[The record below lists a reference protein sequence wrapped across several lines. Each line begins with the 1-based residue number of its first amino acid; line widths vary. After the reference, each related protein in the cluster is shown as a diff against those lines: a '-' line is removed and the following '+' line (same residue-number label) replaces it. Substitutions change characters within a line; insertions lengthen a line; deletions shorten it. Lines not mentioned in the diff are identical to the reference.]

1 MEIYVQSAGVAP
13 EEDYSWLNEG
23 NQVIA
28 YPPLVEKYKDLLQT
42 ESPSILL
49 ARDEGKLLLFVTGI
63 RTKRKDYQS
72 RTIAISVAWVG
83 KNSDEALLRYQAS
96 RILKSFINQDSLN
109 KDIDAGV
116 KAGGPKGFSV
126 AFDKLKLS
134 KKAQQGPKI
143 QAGITR
149 KSDDGIK
156 ALAEELEKYSLPDK
170 KGPLVVIT
178 GIQTEADLK
187 KAGVYRAL
195 ANFPAEMVP
204 VVPVS
209 SKKSNLLAIGAAIAA
224 VLLIVIGVTFNNLL
238 STPKPPESSTKIAAL
253 PTPTSQNSEKKDDSF
268 KKERP
273 PSSLDKLPTNQL
285 VKTEASY
292 AGLSPITNIEKPSQ
306 PATDKKP
313 QTTPNQS
320 TETTGKSEQQK
331 AEEQLKS
338 ATTTSEKPTPTTN
351 QPTKTTAHS
360 KPETTAE
367 KPSVPAT
374 DKKPQTTPN
383 QSTKTTAN
391 SEPKPTGEKPSV
403 PATDK
408 KPQTTPTQS
417 TKTTANS
424 EQQKVETSPSLK
436 QEYRVNNP
444 IIITG
449 SYTPN
454 LENQTWE
461 LKLGKGLLKAGDYSL
476 IFKVTDSNGKPII
489 VDQKLEISVKE
500 PAPEI
505 KPQPATSAPSNQL

>member
-13 EEDYSWLNEG
+13 EEDYSWLNEA

-28 YPPLVEKYKDLLQT
+28 YPPLVEKYKNLLQT

-72 RTIAISVAWVG
+72 RTIGISVAWVG

-96 RILKSFINQDSLN
+96 RILNSFINQDSLN
-109 KDIDAGV
+109 KDIDAAV

-134 KKAQQGPKI
+134 KKAQQGPTI
-143 QAGITR
+143 TAGITR

-156 ALAEELEKYSLPDK
+156 ALSEELEKYSLPDK

-204 VVPVS
+204 VS
-209 SKKSNLLAIGAAIAA
+209 SKKSNFLAIGGAIAA
-224 VLLIVIGVTFNNLL
+224 VLLIVVGVTFTRVQ
-238 STPKPPESSTKIAAL
+238 STSTEITPQ
-253 PTPTSQNSEKKDDSF
+253 PTPTNQISEKKDDSIF
-268 KKERP
+268 GQVIG
-273 PSSLDKLPTNQL
+273 SSDMPNQAVGAIALSSPKLD
-285 VKTEASY
+285 
-292 AGLSPITNIEKPSQ
+292 IEKSL
-306 PATDKKP
+306 
-313 QTTPNQS
+313 QTPPNQS
-320 TETTGKSEQQK
+320 LKTTGKSEQQQK
-331 AEEQLKS
+331 PEDQLKS

-351 QPTKTTAHS
+351 QPTKTTANS
-360 KPETTAE
+360 KPEITAE
-367 KPSVPAT
+367 KPSEPAT

-391 SEPKPTGEKPSV
+391 SEPKPTGEKPSETA
-403 PATDK
+403 PDK
-408 KPQTTPTQS
+408 KPQATPTQS

-424 EQQKVETSPSLK
+424 EQQKAETSPSLK

-461 LKLGKGLLKAGDYSL
+461 LKLDKGLPKAGDYSL
-476 IFKVTDSNGKPII
+476 IFKVTDSNGKQII
-489 VDQKLEISVKE
+489 VEQKLEISVKE

-505 KPQPATSAPSNQL
+505 KPQPATSAASSQP